1 MPRTSRFNASFPL
14 GCASFAAFALVS
26 AALAQVAPH
35 VPANLVEVGGH
46 ATDHILIQLASGV
59 VPGLVPGVAS
69 GVVSGVASDPT
80 VGAAKGEPLLRAVGR
95 NRAVADQLAVTSA
108 RALRDAGVIELRS
121 IFVEPPRDMK
131 TARAIGLDRWYR
143 AILAPGRD
151 CATAAAKLR
160 RLTGLVSRADLDGEG
175 GLAEIPNDPQFT
187 TQYALRNTG
196 QVIGGVSGLVGADIG
211 ATAAWNVTHGNNMI
225 IAVLDS
231 GIDPHGELAGRILPG
246 INVPDGNNITLD
258 ECNHGTHVAG
268 IIAASG
274 NNATGMAG
282 LSWNARLLPVVVVN
296 GCTGF
301 EANVASGL
309 TWAVD
314 HGARLVNMSLQFY
327 AFNPVF
333 LQAVQY
339 ANAQGALMV
348 AATGNSSNGNV
359 AAPAKWN
366 ETIAV
371 AATDNLDQRA
381 SFSNFGPEV
390 DIAAPGVNVWSLSGT
405 TNYAFKSG
413 TSMSAPHVTGAAA
426 LLWSYNPSLTRDQVR
441 ALLIA
446 GAKDL
451 GDPGTDPFYG
461 AGRLDIAASI
471 ALAPPPTIPE
481 DLDANGV
488 IDARDLA
495 ILLTSWGAC
504 LTCDACPADL
514 DGDCTVGAADLARLL
529 SVW

>member
-1 MPRTSRFNASFPL
+1 
-14 GCASFAAFALVS
+14 
-26 AALAQVAPH
+26 
-35 VPANLVEVGGH
+35 
-46 ATDHILIQLASGV
+46 
-59 VPGLVPGVAS
+59 
-69 GVVSGVASDPT
+69 
-80 VGAAKGEPLLRAVGR
+80 
-95 NRAVADQLAVTSA
+95 
-108 RALRDAGVIELRS
+108 
-121 IFVEPPRDMK
+121 
-131 TARAIGLDRWYR
+131 
-143 AILAPGRD
+143 
-151 CATAAAKLR
+151 
-160 RLTGLVSRADLDGEG
+160 
-175 GLAEIPNDPQFT
+175 
-187 TQYALRNTG
+187 
-196 QVIGGVSGLVGADIG
+196 
-211 ATAAWNVTHGNNMI
+211 MI